1 MRRKSE
7 AVLRFESNDDGL
19 PKVVR
24 AYRDRY
30 RAISQV
36 LDDNLKILT
45 AVHQDLLKLS
55 EGDSQG
61 REGDYTSENI
71 LRALIVQ
78 HLEGLPFRDAVIRI
92 GSEPFLQD
100 FTRMRKRPVMDY
112 SFLDKCFL
120 AIAPTTWKR
129 VNELL
134 GQYGV
139 AEEAVSTNVIRTDT
153 TVVESNIHYPTD
165 ASLLW
170 DTWRVAS
177 RLLKRAMEIVPG
189 CCLHRLHDRKIK
201 RLYLYVTRYMPS
213 KSASRQRK
221 VKASFRTLIERT
233 EWIVAVAE
241 EFWAIQAGSRG
252 HSALAAVALEL
263 QAYLPAMKKVV
274 AAARR
279 AQVDGETVPARERV
293 FSLFEQHTELIKRG
307 RREKPVEFG
316 HKVLLCESA
325 EKFITDYAVYAQQ
338 EADCELTESV
348 IDRHH
353 LHLPV
358 ERRGAASPVLRGL
371 RLRPAPP
378 DGRQHRQHDQR
389 SRDRLDPRDA
399 PGPRREPDE
408 DRLPRRHA
416 HRGRLERR
424 LRDDPRLRVL
434 RRPQHLRERPG
445 SLDRRDPDGRGF
457 GVDPRRRSLRPC
469 VCDHPLAQPAELPEQ
484 LLEPHGVPLRLP
496 ERGELLLASE

>member
-1 MRRKSE
+1 MRRKQE
-7 AVLRFESNDDGL
+7 AVLSFESNDDGL

-24 AYRDRY
+24 DYRARY

-36 LDDNLKILT
+36 LDDNPKILS
-45 AVHQDLLKLS
+45 AVHRDILKLS

-78 HLEGLPFRDAVIRI
+78 HIEGLPFRDTVIRI
-92 GSEPFLQD
+92 GSDSFLQD
-100 FTRMRKRPVMDY
+100 FLRMRKRSVMDY

-120 AIAPTTWKR
+120 AIESKTWKG

-134 GQYGV
+134 GWYGV
-139 AEEAVSTNVIRTDT
+139 AQEVVSTNVIRTDT

-189 CCLHRLHDRKIK
+189 CCPHRLHDRKVK

-233 EWIVAVAE
+233 DWIVAISK
-241 EFWAIQAGSRG
+241 EFCVIQAGARG

-263 QAYLPAMKKVV
+263 QAYLSAMQTVV
-274 AAARR
+274 STARR
-279 AQVDGETVPARERV
+279 AQVDGETVPACERV

-307 RREKPVEFG
+307 RRQKPTEFG

-325 EKFITDYAVYAQQ
+325 EKFITDYEVYEKQ
-338 EADCELTESV
+338 ETDCELTESV
-348 IDRHH
+348 INRHEK
-353 LHLPV
+353 LFG
-358 ERRGAASPVLRGL
+358 ERPEVLAADKGFC
-371 RLRPAPP
+371 PAEAKFRELAERV
-378 DGRQHRQHDQR
+378 DT
-389 SRDRLDPRDA
+389 LA
-399 PGPRREPDE
+399 IPRRMQDFVDKVLAHWQAFRAGIEGTISGLKRAF
-408 DRLPRRHA
+408 RLIRCFF
-416 HRGRLERR
+416 
-424 LRDDPRLRVL
+424 
-434 RRPQHLRERPG
+434 
-445 SLDRRDPDGRGF
+445 RGF
-457 GVDPRRRSLRPC
+457 RSFSSAVGLGVLC
-469 VCDHPLAQPAELPEQ
+469 HNLIVLAEH
-484 LLEPHGVPLRLP
+484 EPG
-496 ERGELLLASE
+496 

>member
-36 LDDNLKILT
+36 LDDNSKILT

-120 AIAPTTWKR
+120 VIGPTTWKR

-189 CCLHRLHDRKIK
+189 CCPHRLHDRKIK
-201 RLYLYVTRYMPS
+201 GLYLYVTRYMPS

-221 VKASFRTLIERT
+221 VKASFHTLIERT

-279 AQVDGETVPARERV
+279 AQIDGETVPARERV

-316 HKVLLCESA
+316 HKVLLCESV

-338 EADCELTESV
+338 EADCDLTESV
-348 IDRHH
+348 IDRHER
-353 LHLPV
+353 LFGERPEVVAADKGFCPAEAKFV
-358 ERRGAASPVLRGL
+358 ELAERVDTLAI
-371 RLRPAPP
+371 
-378 DGRQHRQHDQR
+378 
-389 SRDRLDPRDA
+389 
-399 PGPRREPDE
+399 PRRMRDFVDKVLAHWQAFRAGIEGTISGLKRAF
-408 DRLPRRHA
+408 RLIRCFF
-416 HRGRLERR
+416 
-424 LRDDPRLRVL
+424 
-434 RRPQHLRERPG
+434 
-445 SLDRRDPDGRGF
+445 RGF
-457 GVDPRRRSLRPC
+457 RSFDAAVGLGVFCHNLI
-469 VCDHPLAQPAELPEQ
+469 VLAEH
-484 LLEPHGVPLRLP
+484 EPG
-496 ERGELLLASE
+496 